1 MTVTDVYLW
10 DETVDPR
17 DIVLR
22 TTAPATTTTP
32 AVGGTRPR
40 LRQEQHPPPPGTGH
54 LHVEV
59 HLHGE
64 GRVRSR
70 AGLHVLLH
78 GAGQFV
84 PADKTARR
92 AERRRIDDDEIVA
105 LLLDMPE
112 LLP

>member
-22 TTAPATTTTP
+22 TTAAATTTAP
-32 AVGGTRPR
+32 VGGGTRPR
-40 LRQEQHPPPPGTGH
+40 LRHEQHPPPPGTGH
-54 LHVEV
+54 LHIEV
-59 HLHGE
+59 NLHGQ

-70 AGLHVLLH
+70 TGLHILLH
-78 GAGQFV
+78 GTGEFV
-84 PADKTARR
+84 PADETARR
-92 AERRRIDDDEIVA
+92 AERRSDDELLA

-112 LLP
+112 LFP